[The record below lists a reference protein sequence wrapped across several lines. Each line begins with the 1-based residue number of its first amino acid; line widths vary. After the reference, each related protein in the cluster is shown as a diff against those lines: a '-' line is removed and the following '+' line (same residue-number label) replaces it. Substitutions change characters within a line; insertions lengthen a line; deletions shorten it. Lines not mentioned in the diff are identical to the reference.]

1 MRVFYFLM
9 LLCFMAAHTNA
20 IAQSY
25 KLRAGDRIA
34 VSVWQDP
41 KLDREIVVRP
51 DGAISFPLAGHVP
64 AAGSSLQT
72 LESRLR
78 QRLGKLYT
86 EKLDITAA
94 LVGSEQVEEE
104 EEKLDETTIYITGE
118 VRNPGQFVLKK
129 DTTVL
134 QAIALSGGLGP
145 FAAKKRIQV
154 RRQIKGGDVVLPFN
168 FKEVESG
175 RDLVSDI
182 FLKEGDVVFVPERG
196 LFR

>member
-1 MRVFYFLM
+1 MRVFLFSV
-9 LLCFMAAHTNA
+9 LLCFVAAHTTA

-41 KLDREIVVRP
+41 KLDREVVVRP

-64 AAGSSLQT
+64 AAGSSLQS

-94 LVGSEQVEEE
+94 LVERGQAKEEE
-104 EEKLDETTIYITGE
+104 LDETTIYVTGE

-175 RDLVSDI
+175 RNLVSDI

>member
-1 MRVFYFLM
+1 MRVFLFSV
-9 LLCFMAAHTNA
+9 LLCFVTAHTNA
-20 IAQSY
+20 VAQTY
-25 KLRAGDRIA
+25 KLRTGDRVA

-41 KLDREIVVRP
+41 KLDREVIVRP
-51 DGAISFPLAGHVP
+51 DGGISFPLAGHVR

-72 LESRLR
+72 LESRLK

-86 EKLDITAA
+86 EDLDITAA
-94 LVGSEQVEEE
+94 LIERGQAKEEE
-104 EEKLDETTIYITGE
+104 EELEETTIYITGE
-118 VRNPGQFVLKK
+118 VRNPGQFLLKK
-129 DTTVL
+129 ETTVL

-182 FLKEGDVVFVPERG
+182 YLKEGDVIFVPERG